1 MTPQAAMV
9 HVAQTNVLAQPGTT
23 AFLVIFGMGVIL
35 VFVFRSMTKHLR
47 KVNAAARQN
56 EKDAASPPSA
66 QDLGAGDVTQAS
78 SPDRRGDS

>member
-1 MTPQAAMV
+1 MTALAASASSSV
-9 HVAQTNVLAQPGTT
+9 QPGTL
-23 AFLVIFGMGVIL
+23 AFLVIFGMAVVL
-35 VFVFRSMTKHLR
+35 VFLFRSMTKHLR